1 MKERVDEAEWIEF
14 QWPYLMKFLGGADQ
28 VRKLAYETGAFTRA
42 RKVETPEAL
51 LQLLLIWTS
60 AERSLMETAALAADS
75 GLADVSD
82 VALLRR
88 FEKCGDWMGALLG
101 QVLAGGQPCITSP
114 ARVRLIDATTISR
127 PGKKGIDHRIH
138 LGMDLR
144 SNRIDSVELTGVKQ
158 GETLTRFSFRAGEIN
173 IGDAGYGQRAGLAK
187 VARSEA
193 FFIVRFAWSNLP
205 LETRDGQPFALLE
218 ALETLPEASPG
229 EFPVRFR
236 AADGGYFDAR
246 VVAIRKSEAAATES
260 RRKTLAERSKHGS
273 IDVRTLQAAGFFFV
287 LTNLPPTYSAECV
300 LQMYRFRWQIE
311 MKFKT
316 LKSVL
321 HLGDIPVRGEQ
332 MLRVYVLAKLLIAV
346 LIDSLIYLADSFS
359 PWGYPLSAF
368 QPVETDSVAS

>member
-14 QWPYLMKFLGGADQ
+14 QWPYLLSFLGGANQ
-28 VRKLAYETGAFTRA
+28 VRSLAYETGAFTRA

-51 LQLLLIWTS
+51 LQLLLIW
-60 AERSLMETAALAADS
+60 AAGGHSLMETAALAADS

-88 FEKCGDWMGALLG
+88 FEKCGDWMGSLLG
-101 QVLAGGQPCITSP
+101 QVLTGGEKCSLSQ
-114 ARVRLIDATTISR
+114 AQVRLIDATTVSR

-138 LGMDLR
+138 LRMDLR
-144 SNRIDSVELTGVKQ
+144 SNRIESVELTGVKQ
-158 GETLTRFSFRAGEIN
+158 GETLRRFCFRAGEID
-173 IGDAGYGQRAGLAK
+173 IADAGYGQRAGLTK
-187 VARSEA
+187 VARAEA
-193 FFIVRFAWSNLP
+193 FFIVRFAWSNIP
-205 LETRDGQPFALLE
+205 LETQDGQPFALFA
-218 ALETLPEASPG
+218 ALESLPEASPG
-229 EFPVRFR
+229 EFPVRFQ
-236 AADGGYFDAR
+236 ATDGEYVEAR
-246 VVAIRKSEAAATES
+246 VVAIRKSEAAATEA
-260 RRKTLAERSKHGS
+260 RRKTATERAKHGS

-287 LTNLPPTYSAECV
+287 LTNLPPTYSAESV
-300 LQMYRFRWQIE
+300 LEMYRFRWQIE

-359 PWGYPLSAF
+359 PWGYPISPF
-368 QPVETDSVAS
+368 QLMETDSVAS

>member
-14 QWPYLMKFLGGADQ
+14 QWPYLMTFLGGADQ
-28 VRKLAYETGAFTRA
+28 VRKKAYETGAFARA

-51 LQLLLIWTS
+51 LQLLLIW
-60 AERSLMETAALAADS
+60 AAGGHSLMETAALAADS

-88 FEKCGDWMGALLG
+88 FEKCGDWLGDLLG
-101 QVLAGGQPCITSP
+101 QVLTGGQQCSPSP
-114 ARVRLIDATTISR
+114 AQVRLIDATTISR

-144 SNRIDSVELTGVKQ
+144 TNRIDSVELTGVKQ

-187 VARSEA
+187 VARAEA

-205 LETRDGQPFALLE
+205 LETRDGKPFALLE

-236 AADGGYFDAR
+236 AADGEYFEAR
-246 VVAIRKSEAAATES
+246 LVAIRKSEAAATEG
-260 RRKTLAERSKHGS
+260 RRKTLAERTKHGS
-273 IDVRTLQAAGFFFV
+273 IDARTLQAAGFFFV
-287 LTNLPPTYSAECV
+287 LTNLPPTYSAESV

-359 PWGYPLSAF
+359 PWGYRLSAI